1 MGSCRLFY
9 HTCIICCG
17 SEPNGLVIVDLIM
30 IDDNVVVILICELV
44 FVPIVW
50 GTLDVH
56 QQMIEKVRSKMLFE
70 YLCQ

>member
-1 MGSCRLFY
+1 
-9 HTCIICCG
+9 
-17 SEPNGLVIVDLIM
+17 M
-30 IDDNVVVILICELV
+30 IDDNVIVILICELV